1 MVMPKQFL
9 LLMIVCF
16 GLTNIICADAPQT
29 LKPQIQTWLDQW
41 GKANETQQANIIS
54 EILKAEPSTITDLAQ
69 ALSQQEVQIRQ
80 RAVSILQ
87 KLEKNAAPVIP
98 AIFQAALQDQSQSV
112 RKIAIQIVAKQNP
125 NALAEFR
132 SAVLQNK
139 NEFSRAMAIEALKFL
154 QAKDVATIQT
164 LVQSNAFDKNNIVKA
179 MAASYVDKIG
189 LEALPTLLK
198 LATHKDQRLSTA
210 SMARIVAMDDK
221 ALPTLLE
228 SLKIKDVNLRKAVAT
243 MLGYFPKH
251 CKQVAEPLLNT
262 AVNDNDR
269 VVQETAEK
277 SLVALKAGAVPA
289 LQAGLKNK
297 DARVRKVSIKIL
309 GSLGKDA
316 AAAQDDIVAALKDPN
331 SEVAAIAAKVYQQL
345 AGVSSQNKTDLTKL
359 VADLKHPSTSVRM
372 AALKQLG
379 EMGPKAGTAIPAL
392 GDMINGL
399 DPVGQK
405 QILLAAFQTL
415 DKIGESAYPM
425 LVSLQQSKVHE
436 IRRCTVEIL
445 SKSVSKNKDVALAV
459 VNALDDPYY
468 ITRDIAVSSLRNNK
482 YEEVASKLTALLQ
495 SEKVYLRKSAVN
507 LLSTM
512 GKNASQAKATLHNI
526 SQKDPDAMI
535 RKAAK
540 DALARIP

>member
-29 LKPQIQTWLDQW
+29 LKSQIQTWLDQW

-69 ALSQQEVQIRQ
+69 ALSHKEVQIRQ
-80 RAVSILQ
+80 HAISILQ
-87 KLEKNAAPVIP
+87 QLGKNAAPVMP
-98 AIFQAALQDQSQSV
+98 TVFQAALQDQSQAV
-112 RKIAIQIVAKQNP
+112 RKIAIQIVTKQNP

-132 SAVLQNK
+132 GAVLQNK
-139 NEFSRAMAIEALKFL
+139 NEFSRAMAIEALGILK
-154 QAKDVATIQT
+154 AKDVATIQT
-164 LVQSNAFDKNNIVKA
+164 LVQSNAFDKNNIVRA
-179 MAASYVDKIG
+179 MAASHLDKIG

-210 SMARIVAMDDK
+210 SMARIVAMDEK

-243 MLGYFPKH
+243 MLGYFKKQS
-251 CKQVAEPLLNT
+251 KQVAEPLLNV

-269 VVQETAEK
+269 IVRETAEK

-297 DARVRKVSIKIL
+297 DARVRKVSIRIL
-309 GSLGKDA
+309 GELGKDA
-316 AAAQDDIVAALKDPN
+316 TAARDDILAALKDSN
-331 SEVAAIAAKVYQQL
+331 SEVAAIAARVYQQL
-345 AGVSSQNKTDLTKL
+345 TGVSSKNQTDLTKL
-359 VADLKHPSTSVRM
+359 IADLKNPSTPIRM

-379 EMGPKAGTAIPAL
+379 ELGPKAGTAIPAL
-392 GDMINGL
+392 GDMINSL

-415 DKIGESAYPM
+415 DKIGEPAYPT
-425 LVSLQQSKVHE
+425 LIALQQSKVHDV
-436 IRRCTVEIL
+436 RRYTVETL
-445 SKSVSKNKDVALAV
+445 GKSVSKNKDVALAV

-468 ITRDIAVSSLRNNK
+468 ITRDIAVKSLYNNK
-482 YEEVASKLTALLQ
+482 YAEVAVRLTTLLQ
-495 SEKVYLRKSAVN
+495 SEKGYLRKSAVN
-507 LLSTM
+507 LLATM
-512 GKNASQAKATLHNI
+512 GKNASQAKTTLQI
-526 SQKDPDAMI
+526 MSQKDADVTI

-540 DALARIP
+540 DALSRIP